1 MFNRNA
7 DGDGKFATCL
17 IKSSLQQANPFLH
30 STETM
35 TTMLSRLTAAIIGGG
50 SAGATPP
57 QPPVAP
63 AQAAEPQPEPS
74 LAEAAQMAKDS
85 IDGLQDAIKQLDA
98 KKDQLL
104 KKRPSVRLWPRGTW
118 ASALPPQRVSLAR
131 LLLCRSSTTSAAAVL
146 KPWARLTPIAASSA
160 Y

>member
-1 MFNRNA
+1 MA
-7 DGDGKFATCL
+7 AL
-17 IKSSLQQANPFLH
+17 IKFLQQRRIHFC
-30 STETM
+30 TETM

-63 AQAAEPQPEPS
+63 AQAAEPQPVPS

-131 LLLCRSSTTSAAAVL
+131 LLLSRSSTTSAAAVL

>member
-1 MFNRNA
+1 
-7 DGDGKFATCL
+7 
-17 IKSSLQQANPFLH
+17 
-30 STETM
+30 M

-50 SAGATPP
+50 SAAATPP

-63 AQAAEPQPEPS
+63 AQSTEPQPEPS

-104 KKRPSVRLWPRGTW
+104 KKRPSVRL
-118 ASALPPQRVSLAR
+118 
-131 LLLCRSSTTSAAAVL
+131 
-146 KPWARLTPIAASSA
+146 
-160 Y
+160 